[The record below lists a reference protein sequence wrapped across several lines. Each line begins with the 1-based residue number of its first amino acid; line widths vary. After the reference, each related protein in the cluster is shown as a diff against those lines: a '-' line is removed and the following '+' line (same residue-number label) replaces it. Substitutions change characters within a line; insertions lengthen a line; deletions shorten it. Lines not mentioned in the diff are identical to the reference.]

1 MLVEFQRIAGRVYK
15 NEVYDYEALA
25 LIIAEAERAE
35 ALSNNEAEFFF
46 NNGESKVYAVEG
58 AIDTENLFE
67 AIIKSESFL
76 REYAHNLV
84 IDGSLVLEYK
94 RVPRQRNKKSR
105 LEKDGFEIKEVFFK
119 KDGRVS
125 VTLKNDVLEIL
136 FNTSE
141 FNGGFDMKANVLDP
155 ESRDFNQRI
164 VESYRVVLGYT
175 DYFFKPE
182 VFFERGVYGF
192 YSVKF
197 DANQK
202 PYYTEPMRADAI
214 LKASE
219 EMVRLVEKM
228 VNARVKKGGE
238 Q

>member
-1 MLVEFQRIAGRVYK
+1 MLVEFQRIAGRIYK
-15 NEVYDYEALA
+15 GYVYDYESLA
-25 LIIAEAERAE
+25 LTIAEAESAE
-35 ALSNNEAEFFF
+35 VLSTNKAKFFF
-46 NNGESKVYAVEG
+46 NNGESKVYVADGV
-58 AIDTENLFE
+58 IDTENIFE
-67 AIIKSESFL
+67 GIVKSESFL
-76 REYAHNLV
+76 REYAHNL
-84 IDGSLVLEYK
+84 IINGDLVLEYK

-125 VTLKNDVLEIL
+125 VTLKNDVLEVL
-136 FNTSE
+136 FYASE
-141 FNGGFDMKANVLDP
+141 FNGGFDIKANVLDP
-155 ESRDFNQRI
+155 EKRDFNQRI
-164 VESYRVVLGYT
+164 VESYGVVLGYS

-192 YSVKF
+192 KSIKF

-228 VNARVKKGGE
+228 LNAIIKKSGE